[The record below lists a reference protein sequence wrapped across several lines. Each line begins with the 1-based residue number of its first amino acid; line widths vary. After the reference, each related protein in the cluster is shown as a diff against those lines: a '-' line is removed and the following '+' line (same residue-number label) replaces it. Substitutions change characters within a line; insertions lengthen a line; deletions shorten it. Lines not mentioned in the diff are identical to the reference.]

1 MKHYTEEQIAK
12 YINIYYTPK
21 DLKIKLMI
29 LKSQLD
35 KNGEAMVYIRLRRY
49 DPLKRKDAKENRI
62 PTDVRVNPKFWSAK
76 KGEVLR
82 GILIIT
88 KRTDS

>member
-1 MKHYTEEQIAK
+1 
-12 YINIYYTPK
+12 
-21 DLKIKLMI
+21 
-29 LKSQLD
+29 
-35 KNGEAMVYIRLRRY
+35 MVYIRLRRY

-82 GILIIT
+82 GDFDYQKKNRLIKDKESRISNYIYNPET
-88 KRTDS
+88 S